1 MIMVRIKK
9 IEIDKNKC
17 IGCGTCASLA
27 PEVFEL
33 DKNNKSTVKN
43 INGADVET
51 IKLAA
56 DSCPTEAI
64 KIEME

>member
-1 MIMVRIKK
+1 MTKIKK
-9 IEIDKNKC
+9 IEVDKNKC
-17 IGCGTCASLA
+17 IGCGTCAALA

-43 INGADVET
+43 TSNAKLET

-56 DSCPTEAI
+56 DSCPTKAI
-64 KIEME
+64 KIETE